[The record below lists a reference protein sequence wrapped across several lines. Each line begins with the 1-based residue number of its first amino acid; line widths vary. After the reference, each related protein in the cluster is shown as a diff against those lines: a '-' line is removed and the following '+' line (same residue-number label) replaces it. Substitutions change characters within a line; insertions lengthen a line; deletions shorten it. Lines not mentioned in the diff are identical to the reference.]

1 MRIAVGSHFYVP
13 RRMAGSETA
22 VHAALLALR
31 QAGHSITVFATESGG
46 GYEHEGI
53 EVVESHGSKLRG
65 DLERHQPDV
74 VLGQHSQWATVA
86 AYAGRAGIPSVIYA
100 HNDYPE
106 TGVALLRSPTLVA
119 YNSHHVRETL
129 SACSAPSVI
138 LHPPVTPS
146 DHRTTPGNAVTLVNP
161 SGNKGAATFYA
172 VAARMPETE
181 FLAVEGGH
189 GIQIFEQRPN
199 VSFTPQTTAMREDVW
214 ARTRILLVP
223 SEKESYGMVAVEAL
237 ASGIPVIAHPTAGL
251 LESLGDAG
259 IFIDR
264 DDTASWVSKIRELS
278 DGRRWLA
285 ASRRAKRRSGEIE
298 RNRLRQLEDW
308 VAAVELAHRVGRND
322 FRRVWNGRRD
332 R

>member
-1 MRIAVGSHFYVP
+1 MRIAVGSHYYVP

-31 QAGHSITVFATESGG
+31 QAGHSVTVFATESGG
-46 GYEHEGI
+46 GYEYEGI
-53 EVVESHGSKLRG
+53 TVVESSGAKLRG
-65 DLERHQPDV
+65 DLERHRPDV

-129 SACSAPSVI
+129 SGCSAPSVI

-146 DHRTTPGNAVTLVNP
+146 DHRTTPGSAVTLVNP

-189 GIQIFEQRPN
+189 GLQVFEHRDNVAIQQ
-199 VSFTPQTTAMREDVW
+199 QTTRMREDVW
-214 ARTRILLVP
+214 SKTRILLVP

-237 ASGIPVIAHPTAGL
+237 ASGIPVIAHPAVGL
-251 LESLGDAG
+251 VESLGDAG

-264 DDTASWVSKIRELS
+264 DDTAAWVAKIRELS
-278 DGRRWLA
+278 DGRRWA
-285 ASRRAKRRSGEIE
+285 TVSRRAKRRSDEIE
-298 RNRLRQLEDW
+298 LNRSRQLEDW

-322 FRRVWNGRRD
+322 FRRVWDGRRD